1 MRWPR
6 GVGSF
11 SCDFVVANRN
21 LIAGGVSLCR
31 VVLAVRGRLRFR
43 MRAIAA
49 CVRGRPALSR
59 DARDVLIARPCVLLP
74 RLG

>member
-1 MRWPR
+1 MRWLR

-11 SCDFVVANRN
+11 SCDLAVANRN
-21 LIAGGVSLCR
+21 LIAVGASHWR
-31 VVLAVRGRLRFR
+31 VVLAVCGRLRFR

-59 DARDVLIARPCVLLP
+59 DARSVLDWRFRAMRVTC
-74 RLG
+74 

>member
-1 MRWPR
+1 MRWLR
-6 GVGSF
+6 GVGSS
-11 SCDFVVANRN
+11 SCDLAVASRD
-21 LIAGGVSLCR
+21 LIAGGASLRR
-31 VVLAVRGRLRFR
+31 VALAVFRRLRFR
-43 MRAIAA
+43 MRAIAS

>member
-1 MRWPR
+1 MRWLR

-11 SCDFVVANRN
+11 SCDLAVANKG
-21 LIAGGVSLCR
+21 LIAGGASLCC
-31 VVLAVRGRLRFR
+31 VALAVFRRLRFR

-59 DARDVLIARPCVLLP
+59 AARDVLGWRFRAMRTTC
-74 RLG
+74 